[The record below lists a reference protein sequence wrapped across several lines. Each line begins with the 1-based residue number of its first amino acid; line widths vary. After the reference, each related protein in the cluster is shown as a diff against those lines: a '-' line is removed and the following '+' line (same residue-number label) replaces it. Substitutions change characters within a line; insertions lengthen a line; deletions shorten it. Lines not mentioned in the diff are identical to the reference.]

1 VSRRTVILAATIVVV
16 IGLALA
22 ACGGDSGETV
32 SPAPGVTQPA
42 EGGEQGTDLQLAAD
56 PDGALVYTSTELQAP
71 PGIVSIVLTNDSSV
85 PHNVAIEK
93 DDEVLAQGDI
103 FSGGGTR
110 TTTADLAAGTY
121 TFFCEVPGH
130 REAGMEG
137 TLTIG

>member
-1 VSRRTVILAATIVVV
+1 VSRRAVIRVATIVVV
-16 IGLALA
+16 IGLSLA
-22 ACGGDSGETV
+22 ACGGDGGETV
-32 SPAPGVTQPA
+32 SSAPGETRPA
-42 EGGEQGTDLQLAAD
+42 EGGEQETELQLAAD

-93 DDEVLAQGDI
+93 DGEVLAQGDI

>member
-1 VSRRTVILAATIVVV
+1 MSRGTVICAATIVAV
-16 IGLALA
+16 IGLAVA
-22 ACGGDSGETV
+22 ACGGDGGETV
-32 SPAPGVTQPA
+32 APPASESQAP
-42 EGGEQGTDLQLAAD
+42 EGAQEGTELQLAAD
-56 PDGALVYTSTELQAP
+56 PDGALVYTSTELAAP
-71 PGIVSIVLTNDSSV
+71 PGVVSIVLTNDSSV

-93 DDEVLAQGDI
+93 DDEVLASGEI